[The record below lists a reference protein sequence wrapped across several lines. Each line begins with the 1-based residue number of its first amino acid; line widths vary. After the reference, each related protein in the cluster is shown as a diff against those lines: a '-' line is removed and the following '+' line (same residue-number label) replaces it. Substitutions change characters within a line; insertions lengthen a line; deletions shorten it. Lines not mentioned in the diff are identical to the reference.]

1 MPCSSHATSQTFNEF
16 QTYKSLIGRNNKIS
30 LPLLEVQEEIAAHI
44 QSIRERAGELERDA
58 HREVER
64 DKWEVKQMIL
74 GEASAD
80 A

>member
-1 MPCSSHATSQTFNEF
+1 
-16 QTYKSLIGRNNKIS
+16 
-30 LPLLEVQEEIAAHI
+30 LLEVQEEIAAHI